1 VSAKV
6 SARSRKSPERSSA
19 EDDLVQPPLAP
30 SRSLSAGVLAMA
42 PLLAGLEWVL
52 WSEPGAPRNAG
63 VRVLDLAL
71 QPLGERADLARWVL
85 LALAVFGAFAVLRLR
100 GVELGR
106 TLARIALEGLAFA
119 LVLGPLLVLAA
130 RVAERWI
137 GAIDVSWDP
146 TAEPPTLA
154 EVGLVAGAGAWEEL
168 LFRVGLYSLVYL
180 IGLRFAAALGA
191 GEGLA
196 RFAAEVGGLAL
207 STLAFAAAHFE
218 PVTGWL
224 GLSERPFRLDSFA
237 WLCLGGL
244 ALGLIF
250 RWRGPGVAA
259 WAHALFNVAL
269 WIGVDPDVIW

>member
-1 VSAKV
+1 LNAKA
-6 SARSRKSPERSSA
+6 SARPRKSTERSSDETSLA
-19 EDDLVQPPLAP
+19 PPLAP
-30 SRSLSAGVLAMA
+30 TRSLSAGLLAMA
-42 PLLAGLEWVL
+42 PLLALLEWVL

-71 QPLGERADLARWVL
+71 QPLGERADLVRWGL
-85 LALAVFGAFAVLRLR
+85 LAFAVLGALVVLRLR
-100 GVELGR
+100 RVELGR
-106 TLARIALEGLAFA
+106 TLARIALEGLGFA

-130 RVAERWI
+130 RAAERWI

-146 TAEPPTLA
+146 TAHPPTLA

-168 LFRVGLYSLVYL
+168 LFRVGLYSLIYL
-180 IGLRFAAALGA
+180 LGLRFAAALGA
-191 GEGLA
+191 GERVA
-196 RFAAEVGGLAL
+196 RAAAEVGGLTL
-207 STLAFAAAHFE
+207 STLAFAAAHFA
-218 PVTGWL
+218 PVTEWL
-224 GLSERPFRLDSFA
+224 GLSSRAFRLDSFA